1 MKYDFVV
8 DTRAIHD
15 LSINELSS
23 VLFCTELFIC
33 GGFVDISNKMTM
45 TSMGVVV
52 NFDKLRARGEFKMT
66 CAMFSTKYAI
76 FIDSSTKD
84 SIYGNLFT

>member
-8 DTRAIHD
+8 NGRAIHD

-52 NFDKLRARGEFKMT
+52 NFDKLRATAVVSSKCHVRCFL
-66 CAMFSTKYAI
+66 SNLSISAI
-76 FIDSSTKD
+76 FIDSSTK
-84 SIYGNLFT
+84 